1 MAQTNALPNSRRFT
15 FLPQGTSG
23 DAAIILASR
32 GVRAFADGFVSILFP
47 LYLTTL
53 GYSAVMIGVLTTAT
67 LLGSAALTLL
77 VGNLAGRWKRADLL
91 IRASAIMIATGIGFT
106 FLDDFWPLLI
116 VAFVGTLN
124 PSAGDVSMF
133 LPIEQSL
140 LPQTT
145 PSSSRTSLFARYS
158 LIGSLIGAFG
168 ALAAGLPDLL
178 ERWFGI
184 EFVTALRSMFLLYAA
199 LGVLIMLLY
208 HQLSPRIEPTE
219 AEKSSRLGPSK
230 PAVYRLAALFSV
242 DSLASGFT
250 MQSVLALWLFLRFD
264 MSVTTAGT
272 IFFWAGLCSAFS
284 QLFAPVLARKIG
296 LVNTMVFTHLPA
308 NVFLI
313 LTPFMP
319 TLPLAIACLLIRACL
334 AQMDVPARTSYVMAV
349 VTPPERPAAASITA
363 VPKSLA
369 SAISPLIAG
378 SLLNTTVFGWPLII
392 SGSLKVCYDL
402 TLFAMFRNQHP
413 PEEQILA
420 SSPQPP
426 PTAMGSPTAPATV
439 PRPARPGGED

>member
-1 MAQTNALPNSRRFT
+1 
-15 FLPQGTSG
+15 
-23 DAAIILASR
+23 
-32 GVRAFADGFVSILFP
+32 
-47 LYLTTL
+47 
-53 GYSAVMIGVLTTAT
+53 
-67 LLGSAALTLL
+67 
-77 VGNLAGRWKRADLL
+77 
-91 IRASAIMIATGIGFT
+91 
-106 FLDDFWPLLI
+106 
-116 VAFVGTLN
+116 
-124 PSAGDVSMF
+124 MF

-145 PSSSRTSLFARYS
+145 SDSSRTALFARYS

-168 ALAAGLPDLL
+168 ALSAGVPDLI
-178 ERWFGI
+178 EGWFDI
-184 EFVTALRSMFLLYAA
+184 EFLTALRAMFLLYAA

-208 HQLSPRIEPTE
+208 HRLSPRIEPTA

-230 PAVYRLAALFSV
+230 SAVYRLAALFSV

-272 IFFWAGLCSAFS
+272 IFFWTGLCSAFS

-296 LVNTMVFTHLPA
+296 LINTMVFTHLPA

-378 SLLNTTVFGWPLII
+378 LLLNTTVFGWPLII
-392 SGSLKVCYDL
+392 SGSLKVFYDL
-402 TLFAMFRNQHP
+402 TLFAMFRNQRP
-413 PEEQILA
+413 PEEQTSV
-420 SSPQPP
+420 SSSQPP
-426 PTAMGSPTAPATV
+426 PTGAGSPAAPAV
-439 PRPARPGGED
+439 APRPAHRGAED